1 MKEFCQDSKSVKDL
15 IENTLK
21 NLHCLVDANTIV
33 GEPIFSPDG
42 SVIIPISKVSVGYVV
57 GGGEY
62 HDITIKKKQC
72 NYPLAGG
79 SGGGMSISP
88 VGFLIENKNGVKYID
103 IETKDAYE
111 TALNLFNKLI
121 NKLFEDKKDEK

>member
-21 NLHCLVDANTIV
+21 NLHCLIETNTIV

-42 SVIIPISKVSVGYVV
+42 SIIIPISKVSVGYVV

-62 HDITIKKKQC
+62 HDIAIKKKQC
-72 NYPLAGG
+72 NYPLTGG

-88 VGFLIENKNGVKYID
+88 VGFLIENKDGVKYID
-103 IETKDAYE
+103 IETKDTYE

-121 NKLFEDKKDEK
+121 NKLCEDKKDEK